1 MKKTLIALALVAM
14 LPLSAN
20 AAERSYTYVEGTYN
34 NIDSDIDGFGVRG
47 SVEFAD
53 SGFYALG
60 DYRNYSERGADVDT
74 WELGL
79 GYALGLS
86 DNLDL
91 IAEAAHADYEVVD
104 GYRVSTGL
112 RGNFSENF
120 EGLAKV
126 NYRNIEGG
134 DGDFTGT
141 LGMQY
146 KFSPTWGVTGEVE
159 FDNDDGEIY
168 TVGLRASF

>member
-53 SGFYALG
+53 TGFYALG

-159 FDNDDGEIY
+159 FDDSAEIY

>member
-47 SVEFAD
+47 AVEFAD

-60 DYRNYSERGADVDT
+60 NYQNFSEGGADADF

-79 GYALGLS
+79 GYALDLS
-86 DNLDL
+86 DNVDL
-91 IAEAAHADYEVVD
+91 IAEAAHTDLDIVD
-104 GYRVSTGL
+104 GYRVSAGV
-112 RGNFSENF
+112 RGNFTENF
-120 EGLAKV
+120 EYLGKV
-126 NYRNIEGG
+126 NYRDVDVLG
-134 DGDFTGT
+134 DDFTYTAG
-141 LGMQY
+141 LQY

-159 FDNDDGEIY
+159 FGDSDSEIY

>member
-1 MKKTLIALALVAM
+1 MKKTLIALALVAV

-20 AAERSYTYVEGTYN
+20 AAERSYTFVEGNYN
-34 NIDSDIDGFGVRG
+34 NLDGDFDGFGVRG
-47 SVEFAD
+47 AVEFAD

-60 DYRNYSERGADVDT
+60 QYQNYSEGGADADF

-91 IAEAAHADYEVVD
+91 IAEAAHTDLDLVD

-126 NYRNIEGG
+126 NYRNIEGS

-159 FDNDDGEIY
+159 FDNGGEIY
-168 TVGLRASF
+168 TLGLRASF

>member
-1 MKKTLIALALVAM
+1 MKKTLIAIALAAV

-34 NIDSDIDGFGVRG
+34 NIDGDIDGFGLRG
-47 SVEFAD
+47 SYAFGD
-53 SGFYALG
+53 TGFYGLG
-60 DYRNYSERGADVDT
+60 DWRIYSESGADVDT
-74 WELGL
+74 WELGV
-79 GYALGLS
+79 GYALNLS

-91 IAEAAHADYEVVD
+91 IAEAAHGDYEVVN

-112 RGNFSENF
+112 RGNFTENF

-126 NYRNIEGG
+126 NYRDIDGG

-141 LGMQY
+141 LGLQY
-146 KFSPTWGVTGEVE
+146 KFSPTWGVTGDVE
-159 FDNDDGEIY
+159 FDDSAEIY
-168 TVGLRASF
+168 SLGLRASF

>member
-53 SGFYALG
+53 TGFYALG
-60 DYRNYSERGADVDT
+60 NYQNFSERGADADF

-79 GYALGLS
+79 GYALNLS
-86 DNLDL
+86 DNVDL
-91 IAEAAHADYEVVD
+91 VAEAAHTDLDIVD
-104 GYRVSTGL
+104 GYRVSAGV
-112 RGNFSENF
+112 RGNFTENF
-120 EGLAKV
+120 EYLGKV
-126 NYRNIEGG
+126 NYRDVDVFG
-134 DGDFTGT
+134 DDFT
-141 LGMQY
+141 
-146 KFSPTWGVTGEVE
+146 
-159 FDNDDGEIY
+159 Y
-168 TVGLRASF
+168 TAGL

>member
-47 SVEFAD
+47 AVEFAD

-74 WELGL
+74 WELGV

-86 DNLDL
+86 DGLDL
-91 IAEAAHADYEVVD
+91 IAEAAHVDYDIVN
-104 GYRVSTGL
+104 GYRASVGL
-112 RGNFSENF
+112 RGSVTE
-120 EGLAKV
+120 
-126 NYRNIEGG
+126 NIEGHLKANYRDVEVFG
-134 DGDFTGT
+134 DEVTAIAG
-141 LGMQY
+141 LQY

-159 FDNDDGEIY
+159 FDGEDGEIY

>member
-1 MKKTLIALALVAM
+1 MKKTLLATALVAL

-20 AAERSYTYVEGTYN
+20 AAERSYTYAEGFYTDAGN
-34 NIDSDIDGFGVRG
+34 SIDGFGVRG

-53 SGFYALG
+53 TGFYALG
-60 DYRNYSERGADVDT
+60 DYRNFSSRGGDADL

-79 GYALGLS
+79 GYALNLS

-91 IAEAAHADYEVVD
+91 IAEGAYVDLESLD

-112 RGNFSENF
+112 RGNFTENF

-141 LGMQY
+141 IGAQY
-146 KFSPTWGVTGEVE
+146 AFSPTWGVTGEVE
-159 FDNDDGEIY
+159 FDDGDEIFL
-168 TVGLRASF
+168 VGLRASF